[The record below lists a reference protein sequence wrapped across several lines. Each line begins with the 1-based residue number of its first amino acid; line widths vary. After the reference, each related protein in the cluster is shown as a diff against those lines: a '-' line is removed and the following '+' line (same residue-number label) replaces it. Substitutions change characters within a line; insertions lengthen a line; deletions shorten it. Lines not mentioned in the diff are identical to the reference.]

1 MHGVSLR
8 RARLRAPAQAVCVF
22 ALVSVRQLAKP
33 AGLPTR
39 SFIDCGG
46 QFWPGLRLRRTKR
59 KKREVTLLSIVQSFQ
74 GVQGAQGVQSGRSVA
89 THTTG
94 ATRNSTTLLS
104 I

>member
-22 ALVSVRQLAKP
+22 ALVSVRLLAKP

-46 QFWPGLRLRRTKR
+46 QFWPGLRLRRTCPPRISGGGRLFSTHSNLSKCAFRKFSNLSNVSKR
-59 KKREVTLLSIVQSFQ
+59 VFRKFSNLS
-74 GVQGAQGVQSGRSVA
+74 
-89 THTTG
+89 
-94 ATRNSTTLLS
+94 NLS
-104 I
+104 N